1 MQNEISF
8 DLNRAIQNWREQLA
22 QLPAFRSENLDE
34 LETHLRDSIAVLE
47 TSGLSAEEAFTVA
60 VNRIGKEGSL
70 LSELAK

>member
-34 LETHLRDSIAVLE
+34 LETHLRDSIAVLKQADYLPRKH
-47 TSGLSAEEAFTVA
+47 SQL
-60 VNRIGKEGSL
+60 R
-70 LSELAK
+70 